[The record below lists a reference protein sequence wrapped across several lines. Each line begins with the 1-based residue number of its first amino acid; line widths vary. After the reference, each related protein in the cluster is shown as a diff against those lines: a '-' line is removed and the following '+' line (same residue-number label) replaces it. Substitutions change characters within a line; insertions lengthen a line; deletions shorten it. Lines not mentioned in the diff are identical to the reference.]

1 MGKSHEMIGETID
14 QLLLDKKIK
23 ADNVIILSDMMI
35 TQGFSDGNGKKF
47 D

>member
-35 TQGFSDGNGKKF
+35 TKGLMGKNSIK
-47 D
+47 